1 MSAQDIKYLIPKR
14 IDDPPKFLFW
24 DYDVTMIFMASLMF
38 GILAGFFITSVI
50 FGLGMCYGLAKI
62 KSGQQKGYG
71 IHLWYWYLP
80 LNMFKRTPPSSIRE
94 FIG

>member
-24 DYDVTMIFMASLMF
+24 DYDVAMVFMTALMF
-38 GILAGFFITSVI
+38 GILAGFFLTSVAFG
-50 FGLGMCYGLAKI
+50 FGLCYGLTKLKA
-62 KSGQQKGYG
+62 GQQKGYG
-71 IHLWYWYLP
+71 IHMLYWYLP
-80 LNMFKRTPPSSIRE
+80 LNMFKRTPQSSIRE